1 MNQSLDNFAVKS
13 GTSIVGL
20 VCAGGVVVAADK
32 RSTIGGQIVHNK
44 NVLKAQKVNDY
55 IVVAGTGNA
64 VDIELNRKVLAAELR
79 LLELRNK
86 SRPTIEAAAN
96 LAGMMAYRNIRTPS
110 VIPSI
115 AGFIFAGVN
124 EDGTAELY
132 SIEPA
137 GGVSKIED
145 YDANFSSGM
154 PYILGLLERN
164 YKPNM
169 PLKDAVELAKDCIK
183 AAIERDTASGN
194 GIDVFTL
201 TKEGIKQVIAEVS
214 TPQYK

>member
-1 MNQSLDNFAVKS
+1 MNQQLDNFAVKS

-44 NVLKAQKVNDY
+44 NVQKVQKVNDY

-64 VDIELNRKVLAAELR
+64 VDIDLNRKVLAAELR

-110 VIPSI
+110 VIPAI
-115 AGFIFAGVN
+115 AGFVFAGIN

-164 YKPNM
+164 YRPNM
-169 PLKDAVELAKDCIK
+169 PLKEAVELARDCIK

-201 TKEGIKQVIAEVS
+201 TKEGIKQVIAETS